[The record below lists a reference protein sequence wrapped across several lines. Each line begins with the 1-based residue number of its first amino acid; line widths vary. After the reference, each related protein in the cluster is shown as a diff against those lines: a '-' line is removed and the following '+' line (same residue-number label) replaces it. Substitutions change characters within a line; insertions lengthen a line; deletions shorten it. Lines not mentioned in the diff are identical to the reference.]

1 MANRPRLARWSMGK
15 HQWLALIGGISLFIW
30 GLSGMAHIAMVLFG
44 PQQLAFMPPMR
55 PIDMAGAVPVEK
67 VLADA
72 GIGKARAVKVVVGK
86 DRNLLQVTVTP
97 QSPRRYF
104 RLDTG
109 AELANEDARQAEFIA
124 RHFLKEQRPV
134 AEIVQQTAF
143 DADYPWVNRLLPVWR
158 IRFAGDD
165 RLTAYVHTETS
176 SLAAVNN
183 LTKTRLQNVF
193 RVLHSWEWVPDGLDW
208 LRVLVITLMVGS
220 LAALAVTGILLLVA
234 IRRGKR
240 LPGSKGWHRA
250 MGYVLALPL
259 LMFSVSGII
268 HLVQSALEQPTSK
281 LRLSPPVDVAKA
293 RYPVERDWAEIAK
306 GLDVN
311 ALSLVEGPQ
320 GRALYRLGLA
330 QPGSAMP
337 KGEHDHSAH
346 QGHAMPMG
354 DSAIRNARF
363 EGVSPTGPAL
373 YIDAATGRRW
383 ADGDKALAREL
394 GRRFS
399 GAPDSAIRHME
410 LVTRFGPDYDFRNKR
425 LPVWRIDYGAPVNAS
440 LFVDTATGVLAD
452 RTENWQKPERYIF
465 SFIHKW
471 NFLFPIGKIG
481 LNAVVGGFMLALIGF
496 MGGIGLYWDW
506 RRRRKV
512 PQKPLAR

>member
-1 MANRPRLARWSMGK
+1 MANRPKLARWSMGK

-30 GLSGMAHIAMVLFG
+30 GLSGMAHIVMVLFG
-44 PQQLAFMPPMR
+44 PQQAEFMPPMR
-55 PIDMAGAVPVEK
+55 PVDMTGAVPVQQ
-67 VLADA
+67 VLANA
-72 GIGKARAVKVVVGK
+72 GVTSARAVKVVVGK
-86 DRNLLQVTVTP
+86 QQNLLQVTVTP
-97 QSPRRYF
+97 QAPRRYF

-109 AELANEDARQAEFIA
+109 AELPGEDARQAEFIA

-134 AEIVQQTAF
+134 AEIVHQKAF

-165 RLTAYVHTETS
+165 QLTAYVHTETS

-183 LTKTRLQNVF
+183 LTKTRLQGVF
-193 RVLHSWEWVPDGLDW
+193 RALHSWEWVPEGLDW
-208 LRVLVITLMVGS
+208 LRVIVIALMVGS
-220 LAALAVTGILLLVA
+220 LAALAVTGIMLLVA

-240 LPGSKGWHRA
+240 LAGSKGWHRA

-281 LRLSPPVDVAKA
+281 LRLSPPVRVAGA
-293 RYPVERDWAEIAK
+293 RYPVERNWAEIAR

-311 ALSLVEGPQ
+311 ALSLVEGPD
-320 GRALYRLGLA
+320 GRALYRLGLV
-330 QPGSAMP
+330 QPGGAMP

-346 QGHAMPMG
+346 KGHAMPMG
-354 DSAIRNARF
+354 DTAIRNARF
-363 EGVSPTGPAL
+363 EGVQPTGPAL
-373 YIDAATGRRW
+373 YIDAATGKPW
-383 ADGDKALAREL
+383 AEGDKALARDL

-399 GAPDSAIRHME
+399 GAPDSAIKRME

-425 LPVWRIDYGAPVNAS
+425 LPVWRIDYGAPVNAT

-471 NFLFPIGKIG
+471 NFLFPIGKVG
-481 LNAVVGGFMLALIGF
+481 LNAVVGSFMLALLGF

-506 RRRRKV
+506 RRRRGRA
-512 PQKPLAR
+512 QKPLAR